1 MVLSS
6 SVAYS
11 RATAYVVSLCV
22 SLCTHIFVY
31 IRATQNIVSAGFS
44 RLRFG
49 YEILNGRSIS
59 CIA

>member
-11 RATAYVVSLCV
+11 RATAYVVSLYV

-31 IRATQNIVSAGFS
+31 IRATQSICQLVLAGS
-44 RLRFG
+44 DLVMK
-49 YEILNGRSIS
+49 S
-59 CIA
+59 